1 MDFLKRMHKQPIGVL
16 DSGVGGLTVLAEIRK
31 QLPYES
37 TVYIGDSRNAPY
49 GKRSPE
55 EIRLL
60 ASKMI
65 QFLLSRK
72 AKLIVIACNT
82 ITVNGIDILR
92 AQFPNIPIVGTVPVV
107 KTAAETTKNKKI
119 GLLVTEATAKSS
131 YNKALIDTFASD
143 CEVTIVGTNKLV
155 PLIEAEKNKELPKVI
170 ASELRIFKEKGVDV
184 VVLGSTHFPILRPFL
199 QEFLGENVALL
210 DSGGA
215 VARQV
220 GRILT
225 NNKIRGTNTTSV
237 HEVYTTGKTE
247 PFAKVAEK
255 VLGKGEGVCH
265 AELDSASKI

>member
-1 MDFLKRMHKQPIGVL
+1 MNKQPIGVL

-31 QLPYES
+31 QLPFES
-37 TVYIGDSRNAPY
+37 TLYIGDSLNAPY

-65 QFLLSRK
+65 QFLISRK

-92 AQFPNIPIVGTVPVV
+92 QKFPNIPIVGTVPVV
-107 KTAAETTKNKKI
+107 KTAAEKTKNKKI
-119 GLLVTEATAKSS
+119 GILVTEATAKSS
-131 YNKALIDTFASD
+131 YNKALIDKFASFCD
-143 CEVTIVGTNKLV
+143 VAIVGTNKLV

-170 ASELRIFKEKGVDV
+170 ASELAVFKEKGVDV
-184 VVLGSTHFPILRPFL
+184 VVLGSTHFPILRR
-199 QEFLGENVALL
+199 QITNFLGSEVKLL

-220 GRILT
+220 GRILM
-225 NNKIRGTNTTSV
+225 NNKILSTKNKAV
-237 HEVYTTGKTE
+237 HGIFTTGKIE
-247 PFAKVAEK
+247 PFTQVAKK
-255 VLGKGEGVCH
+255 VLDITPEVQQVVVQ
-265 AELDSASKI
+265 